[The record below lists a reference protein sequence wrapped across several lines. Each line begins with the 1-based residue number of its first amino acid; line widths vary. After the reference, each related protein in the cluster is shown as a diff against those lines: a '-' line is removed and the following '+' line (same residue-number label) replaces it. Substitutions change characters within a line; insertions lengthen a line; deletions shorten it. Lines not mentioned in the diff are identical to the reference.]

1 MKNMSIGSWIVV
13 AVLAILLAWS
23 GLVAFREWSRLQD
36 VRIPPYGYAA
46 MILDI
51 RFSLIVGAG
60 LMAPILY
67 SSRYG
72 SDEPPKLL
80 NDGDQGSG

>member
-13 AVLAILLAWS
+13 AVLAALLAWS
-23 GLVAFREWSRLQD
+23 GLVAFREWSLLQD
-36 VRIPPYGYAA
+36 VQIPPHGYAA

-51 RFSLIVGAG
+51 RFPLIVGAG

-67 SSRYG
+67 SYG
-72 SDEPPKLL
+72 CDEPPKLL
-80 NDGDQGSG
+80 SNDGDQGSG

>member
-13 AVLAILLAWS
+13 AVLLAWS

-36 VRIPPYGYAA
+36 VRIPPSGYAA

-60 LMAPILY
+60 VMAPTSY
-67 SSRYG
+67 GSRYG
-72 SDEPPKLL
+72 CDEPPKLL
-80 NDGDQGSG
+80 GNEGDQGSG